1 MLFDSALYIAF
12 LIVVFAGYWL
22 LLRQDRSR
30 VLWLLT
36 ASYLF
41 YASWNAKYLGLIVLS
56 TLIDYAV
63 GLKMGRSTVP
73 RVRKAL
79 LLASLMT
86 NLGLLAF
93 FKYSN
98 FLIDSVERLAQAVLQ
113 GQGAMD
119 LPMVEVLLPVGISF
133 YTFQTMS
140 YTIDVYR
147 GKLEPIADPLKF
159 ALFVSF
165 FPQLVAGPIV
175 RASDFLPQLDRL
187 PSPYDTRQHAV
198 GLFMVAVG
206 LIKKVAVADYIAIN
220 LSDRVFENPLM
231 YSSLEVLLA
240 VYGYAVQIYCDFSGY
255 SDVAIGSALLLGFRL
270 PDNFDRPYVARN
282 LQDFWRRWHISLSS
296 WLRDYLYIPLGGS
309 RGGASW
315 STYRNLII
323 TMLLGGLWHGA
334 SWNFVIW
341 GALHGGALAVNR
353 AFQRRLADHPFW
365 GNPPRWFQVLSAVA
379 TFHFVCFA
387 WIFFRAPTFEVATEI
402 LKVLGAG
409 RWGGDNLTWPLL
421 LLIGGALAAHATPRR
436 WEFRLRE
443 RFVGTP
449 LLIKALILFAVAVAL
464 QQLKGMDVV
473 PFIYFQF

>member
-12 LIVVFAGYWL
+12 LIVVFVGYWL
-22 LLRQDRSR
+22 LLRRGRSQ
-30 VLWLLT
+30 VLWLLG

-41 YASWNAKYLGLIVLS
+41 YASWNVKYLGLIVLS
-56 TLIDYAV
+56 TVIDFLV
-63 GLKMGRSTVP
+63 GLKMGRAESP
-73 RVRKAL
+73 RLRKL
-79 LLASLMT
+79 LLLVSLAA

-93 FKYSN
+93 FKYAN
-98 FLIDSVERLAQAVLQ
+98 FFLASLERLGQAVID
-113 GQGAMD
+113 GSGAMD

-147 GKLEPIADPLKF
+147 GRIEPIRDPLKF

-175 RASDFLPQLDRL
+175 RATDFLPQLERL
-187 PSPYDTRQHAV
+187 PRPYDTRQHAI
-198 GLFMVAVG
+198 GLFMVMVG

-309 RGGASW
+309 RGGAW
-315 STYRNLII
+315 STYRNLMI

-341 GALHGGALAVNR
+341 GALHGGALAINR

-365 GNPPRWFQVLSAVA
+365 GDPPRWFQVLSAVA

-387 WIFFRAPTFEVATEI
+387 WIFFRASSFEGAIQI
-402 LKVLGAG
+402 LEVLAAL
-409 RWGGDNLTWPLL
+409 RWGADNLTGPLL
-421 LLIGGALAAHATPRR
+421 LLILGALAVHTTPRR

-443 RFVGTP
+443 LFVATP
-449 LLIKALILFAVAVAL
+449 LLVKALILFAVAVGL